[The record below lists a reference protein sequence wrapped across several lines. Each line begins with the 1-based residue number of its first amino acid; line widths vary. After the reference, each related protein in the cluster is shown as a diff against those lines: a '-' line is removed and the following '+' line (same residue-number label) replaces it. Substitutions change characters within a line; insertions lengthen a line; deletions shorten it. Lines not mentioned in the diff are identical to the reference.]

1 MPNKDFI
8 QGRDYYLENGFII
21 FTEQYLKD
29 KGFCCGN
36 KCRHCPYVASI
47 KGLTTLKEDE
57 DKKESD

>member
-1 MPNKDFI
+1 MSNKDFI

-21 FTEQYLKD
+21 FTEYYLKC
-29 KGFCCGN
+29 KESCCGN